1 MAEISQ
7 NTEQY
12 KVLSTL
18 ILEKYPDCDFKGNTE
33 LNFIFSRT
41 WKCLEISI
49 HSLREWRGSFP
60 HPLHVGP
67 LLRGPPPLLHGARPG
82 PVQQRRVCQRLGHD
96 TCSGRG
102 RIWPGDQYS
111 NV

>member
-41 WKCLEISI
+41 WKCLEISL
-49 HSLREWRGSFP
+49 HGLREWRRSLPDPLPDSP
-60 HPLHVGP
+60 HPRWSAS
-67 LLRGPPPLLHGARPG
+67 LLAGGWTG
-82 PVQQRRVCQRLGHD
+82 PVL
-96 TCSGRG
+96 
-102 RIWPGDQYS
+102 
-111 NV
+111 